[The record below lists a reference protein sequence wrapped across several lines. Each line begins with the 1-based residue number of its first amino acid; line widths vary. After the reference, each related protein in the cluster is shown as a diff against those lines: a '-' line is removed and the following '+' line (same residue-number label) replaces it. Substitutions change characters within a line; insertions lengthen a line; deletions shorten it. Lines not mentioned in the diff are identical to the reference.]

1 MTVSN
6 AILTALFCFAMVF
19 VILLCL
25 YLLLK
30 LFSVLFA
37 GSADKKEKQKAQ

>member
-1 MTVSN
+1 MTIPN

-19 VILLCL
+19 AILLCL
-25 YLLLK
+25 YLMLR

-37 GSADKKEKQKAQ
+37 GGAGKKEKRKAQ

>member
-37 GSADKKEKQKAQ
+37 GSTDKKEKQKVQ